1 VADDLVQATS
11 LRAIERADQHIP
23 GTRVDRW
30 LCSPF
35 CGRSGSMRFG
45 RGGFVKAVAFVVA
58 EDALTIDG
66 VA

>member
-1 VADDLVQATS
+1 VVDDLVQAPC

-35 CGRSGSMRFG
+35 FGRSGSMRFG
-45 RGGFVKAVAFVVA
+45 RGGFVKAVASSSRK
-58 EDALTIDG
+58 DALTIDG